1 MEAARSELGITV
13 SYWQSLA
20 AIAAWRQAS
29 EHQVAQKLGG
39 EKWY

>member
-13 SYWQSLA
+13 SYWQSLE